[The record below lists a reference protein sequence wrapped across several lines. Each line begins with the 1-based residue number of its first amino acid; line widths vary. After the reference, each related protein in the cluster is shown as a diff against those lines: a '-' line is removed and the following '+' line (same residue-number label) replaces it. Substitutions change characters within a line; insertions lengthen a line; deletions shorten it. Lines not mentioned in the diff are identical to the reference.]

1 MFTGELEEKDVL
13 INDGIIAGVGAY
25 DVADEVIDITGK
37 VICPGF
43 IDSHIHIESTML
55 TPPELAKAIL
65 PHGTTA
71 VVADPHEIANVCG
84 TDGIEYM
91 LAMSNGLPLNVY
103 FMLPSC
109 VPSTPF
115 DESGA
120 VLNAKE
126 LLPFYNNKNILGL
139 AEVMN
144 YPGVLAGDNSV
155 IAKINDC
162 LSHNKV
168 ADGHAPLLS
177 GNNLDKYIAA
187 GITSDHECSDIN
199 EALEKL
205 RKGQWIMIRQGT
217 AAKNLK
223 DLTGLFDPKYSHRC
237 LLVSDDRHPADLINE
252 GHIDYIIREAVKL
265 GQSAITAIQM
275 ATIQPATY
283 FGLKQ
288 TGAIAPG
295 YKADLLI
302 LNDLNTI
309 DINAVYCNGAKVD
322 VTKIITP
329 EIPDNLKTAVGSTIN
344 MHSITAESFKIDN
357 KGKCRVIEIIP
368 GQLLTKEVI
377 EDIST
382 AQNILKI
389 AVIER
394 HNKTGH
400 IGLGYVKGIGLKQG
414 AIASTVAHDSHNMTV
429 IGTNDEDM
437 AFAAQC
443 LKECG
448 GGLIAVCDGKIIA
461 QLPLNIAGI
470 MSCESAEAVAEKN
483 EALIKGI
490 RRLGV
495 PENISPLMLMAFLSL
510 SVIPD
515 LKLTTHGLIDV
526 NSQKLVSLNV

>member
-1 MFTGELEEKDVL
+1 
-13 INDGIIAGVGAY
+13 
-25 DVADEVIDITGK
+25 
-37 VICPGF
+37 
-43 IDSHIHIESTML
+43 ML

-65 PHGTTA
+65 PHGTTTI
-71 VVADPHEIANVCG
+71 VADPHEIANVCG
-84 TDGIEYM
+84 INGIKYM
-91 LAMSNGLPLNVY
+91 HEMSKSLPLKVY

-120 VLNAKE
+120 VLNAKD
-126 LLPFYNNKNILGL
+126 LVAFYENKDVLGL

-144 YPGVLAGDNSV
+144 YPGV
-155 IAKINDC
+155 IAHDKEIMNKINDC
-162 LSHNKV
+162 ISSNKV
-168 ADGHAPLLS
+168 SDGHAPTLS
-177 GNNLDKYIAA
+177 GAELDKYISA
-187 GITSDHECSDIN
+187 GITSDHECSNID

-223 DLTGLFDPKYSHRC
+223 DLTGLFSPQYSHRC

-265 GQSAITAIQM
+265 GVSAITAIQM
-275 ATIQPATY
+275 ATIQPSTY
-283 FGLKQ
+283 FGLKH

-295 YKADLLI
+295 YRADLLI
-302 LNDLNTI
+302 LDDI
-309 DINAVYCNGAKVD
+309 DTVSIKDVYCNGIKAD
-322 VTKIITP
+322 ITKINTP
-329 EIPDNLKTAVGSTIN
+329 KIDTKLENAVRNTIN
-344 MHSITAESFKIDN
+344 MQGITPESFKIN
-357 KGKCRVIEIIP
+357 QSGNCRVIEIIP
-368 GQLLTKEVI
+368 GQLLTKELI
-377 EDIST
+377 ADISCMDD
-382 AQNILKI
+382 ILKI

-400 IGLGYVKGIGLKQG
+400 IGIGYVKGIGLKQG

-429 IGTNDEDM
+429 IGTNDNDM

-443 LKECG
+443 LKENG
-448 GGLIAVCDGKIIA
+448 GGFIAVCDGEIVA
-461 QLPLNIAGI
+461 ELPLTIAGI
-470 MSCESAEAVAEKN
+470 MSDESAEVVAEKN
-483 EALIKGI
+483 EKLVNSIHK
-490 RRLGV
+490 LGV

-526 NSQKLVSLNV
+526 NSQTIVPLYI